1 MGHAALGGSCERGNV
16 PSFREAPSVAG
27 GSAGAQR
34 ELQRLGGEC
43 SGGTV
48 AGGTETCADGPGQG
62 KLNDAE
68 GRISDLEDEMME
80 LALSEHQT
88 D

>member
-1 MGHAALGGSCERGNV
+1 MLLEGSCERGNF
-16 PSFREAPSVAG
+16 PAPWEDPFLV
-27 GSAGAQR
+27 GSATGTER